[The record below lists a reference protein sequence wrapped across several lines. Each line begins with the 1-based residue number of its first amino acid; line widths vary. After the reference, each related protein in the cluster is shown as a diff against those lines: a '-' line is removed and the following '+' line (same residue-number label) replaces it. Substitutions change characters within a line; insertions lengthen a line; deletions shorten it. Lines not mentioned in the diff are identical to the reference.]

1 MIKIFVQHLSESKF
15 KESNFT
21 NHRERGIV
29 DLLINK
35 FIGMNFSLSLSLS
48 LSRSAVIK
56 PSRDHGDEFRVHVE
70 YFYNFVDTRD
80 LLWYYHYLSIF
91 FKFLFHDSFNL

>member
-1 MIKIFVQHLSESKF
+1 MIKIFLQNLSESKF

-35 FIGMNFSLSLSLS
+35 FSFSLSLS
-48 LSRSAVIK
+48 LSRSAVMK
-56 PSRDHGDEFRVHVE
+56 PGRDHGDEFHVHVE
-70 YFYNFVDTRD
+70 YV
-80 LLWYYHYLSIF
+80 
-91 FKFLFHDSFNL
+91 